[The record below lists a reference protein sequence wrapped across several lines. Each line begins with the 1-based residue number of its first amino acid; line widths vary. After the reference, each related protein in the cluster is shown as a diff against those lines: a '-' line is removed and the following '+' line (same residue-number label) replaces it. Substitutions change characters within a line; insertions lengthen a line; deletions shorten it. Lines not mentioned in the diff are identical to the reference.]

1 MRYVPPGQPGS
12 VVPVEARYENFIGG
26 KWVAPAAG
34 KYRVD
39 LSPATAGRITEVPN
53 SAPEDIELALDA
65 AHEARDAWG
74 EMPAAGRAEV
84 LNAIADAVEKNKEM
98 LAVAESWENGKPVR
112 ETLAADV
119 PLVVD
124 HFRYFAAA
132 ARAEEGRSTEIDK
145 DLVAYHFREPLG
157 VVGQIIPFNFPLL
170 MAAWK
175 LAPALAAGN
184 CSVIKPASPTPWSIL
199 KLMETIEDVL
209 PPGVINVVN
218 GPGGKIGKALATN
231 PRIAKISFTGE
242 TVTGRLIMQYAAQ
255 NLIPST
261 VELGGKSPNIFFGD
275 VMARDDDFLDK
286 AVEGLVLYAFN
297 KGEVCT
303 CPSRAL
309 IQEDIYDEF
318 MARCLA
324 RIAAI
329 RHGNPLDTET
339 QLGPQVSADQLEK
352 ITSYVQ
358 IGRDEGAEVLTGG
371 QRAAVGGEFADGY
384 YFQPTVLRGDNKMR
398 VFQEEIFGPVLA
410 ATTFRDDA
418 EALAIANDTL
428 YGLGAGVWTRDGTR
442 AYQMGRAIKAGRV
455 WTNCYHQYP
464 AGAAFGGYKISGIG
478 RENHR
483 MMLDHYS
490 QTKNLLVSYST
501 KPLGLF

>member
-1 MRYVPPGQPGS
+1 MKYVPPGQPGS
-12 VVPVEARYENFIGG
+12 IVTVQPQYENFIGG
-26 KWVAPAAG
+26 KWLAPTEG

-39 LSPATAGRITEVPN
+39 LSPATARPIAEVAESTP
-53 SAPEDIELALDA
+53 ADVELALDA
-65 AHEARDAWG
+65 AHAAKDAWG
-74 EMPAAGRAEV
+74 EASATERAAV
-84 LNAIADAVEKNKEM
+84 LNAIADAIDANKEM

-112 ETLAADV
+112 ETLNADL

-132 ARAEEGRSTEIDK
+132 IRAEEGRSTEIDK

-184 CSVIKPASPTPWSIL
+184 CSVLKPASPTPWSIL
-199 KLMETIEDVL
+199 KLMEVLEDVV
-209 PPGVINVVN
+209 PPGVINVVT
-218 GPGGKIGKALATN
+218 GPGAEIGKALAAN
-231 PRIAKISFTGE
+231 PRIAKIGFTGE

-261 VELGGKSPNIFFGD
+261 VELGGKSPNIFFSD
-275 VMARDDDFLDK
+275 VMASDDEFLDK

-309 IQEDIYDEF
+309 VQADIYDAF
-318 MARCLA
+318 MARALE
-324 RIAAI
+324 RIGRI
-329 RHGNPLDTET
+329 KQGNPLDTDT
-339 QLGPQVSADQLEK
+339 QIGAQVSAQQLEK
-352 ITSYVQ
+352 ITSYVE
-358 IGRDEGAEVLTGG
+358 IGRNEGAEVLIGG
-371 QRAAVGGEFADGY
+371 ERAKVGGEFADGY
-384 YFQPTVLRGDNKMR
+384 YFQPTVLKGDNKMR

-410 ATTFRDDA
+410 VTTFTDDDD
-418 EALAIANDTL
+418 ALAIANDTL
-428 YGLGAGVWTRDGTR
+428 YGLGAGVWTRDGNR
-442 AYQMGRAIKAGRV
+442 AYRMGRGIKAGRV
-455 WTNCYHQYP
+455 WTNCYHAYP
-464 AGAAFGGYKISGIG
+464 AGAAFGGYKISGVG
-478 RENHR
+478 RENHL

-501 KPLGLF
+501 EPLGFF